1 MIKQRGYLLISVVV
15 TIFIISAVALMM
27 SQESVMESNRANKE
41 LDNHKLRYIT
51 EAAMQHAL
59 WGINNSGC
67 SGNLTLPTTPF
78 GNGSYSATVT
88 SGITTS
94 SYTLNASQDTWLK
107 ESSPAEN
114 HGGDIE
120 LSVKAASGD
129 NMRALYQFD
138 ISPIPAGSQIGSA
151 IAWFY
156 VAGNDDKG
164 AVDIHETT
172 AVWAEGSADWTTLND
187 KFDSSVIAS
196 IPVQDTSDVWVQL
209 NLTSL
214 VQGWVN
220 GSANNG
226 IMLLANS
233 DAVESKYSSSEVG
246 ASQQPRIEVVA
257 TSGTASP
264 VSIITTGTLTGNPS
278 PANDITRI
286 LTRTNIPAYQSGSD
300 TLLQPGAASG
310 NDAEIWDQAPGNNY
324 GDAAE
329 TWVSSASNDT
339 TRSLLHFNMSEI
351 PFGARILEAAL
362 SLHRQ
367 SGSGADQ
374 PVSAHRI
381 RNSWSEDSVTWN
393 SRKAGTNWDTAGGDF
408 DNTAVATTP
417 VGPVNQRYEWNI
429 MQIVQGWVD
438 GSYPNY
444 GVVLVAAIAGM
455 PGERFYTS
463 DHADPTLHPK
473 LSITHACECGVSCLV
488 PQGSGNVLF
497 VVVNEWGMTADELAK
512 KALFESWGY
521 TVNLI
526 SQWDVAWNYNNLAA
540 DNDVAYVSE
549 SVDDTAWGL
558 ASGLAASTIGVVNE
572 EGAINDD
579 LGTSG
584 SYSYNVGKDMDVIDN
599 SHYITSLFPAG
610 RLPIYSASMEGLQTT
625 GTMATDL
632 QSLGNFNS
640 MTGLAV
646 VETGGLLADGSSI
659 AAGRR
664 VMLPI
669 GRSGSFSL
677 DYLNNNGRLIVQRA
691 LEWGAGN
698 DDVCTD
704 GNFRDQF
711 DVIAFNN
718 SDGSLDWSGD
728 WVEIDSTASGAFSG
742 KLLITTGELRIN
754 GPSSAFVNPAT
765 GVTLYDPSLTREL
778 DLSVYQSATLS
789 FSFRTGSG
797 VDAVEDSAVVEI
809 SDDSGTSWTILEDFN
824 TAAGETMG
832 VRSYDITPYL
842 SANTQVRFRI
852 NSAYGGPNEYFYVDN
867 VNITAGCSPP
877 AAALPIAHWKLDDAT
892 GIIALDSEGG
902 HDGTL
907 INGPIWAAGQLEG
920 ALDFDGINDAIRVLH
935 NDALSLTET
944 LTISAWIK
952 PDLISGGYKTVLAK
966 DDSSGNSNYWFGL
979 WQDELVFGFFSG
991 GFFREVFTN
1000 GLNIQAGIWQHIAVS
1015 FNNSTDEVRLYL
1027 DGAMVHTGVLTYSPT
1042 AVIVDLGI
1050 ARSPAAGEFWNGL
1063 LDDIRIYDQ
1072 VLPPSELS
1080 TLSAGGGSVEPP
1092 PTVDTCDGTFRDEF
1106 TTQSYANNDGSLNWS
1121 TDWLEINEADGPLAG
1136 DEVIGGS
1143 NDLRIQDDDGDGEGV
1158 QREADLSG
1166 STTAT
1171 LTYTYKRSGLDKV
1184 TDYVTADVSD
1194 DGGSTWDELTRY
1206 VGKATD
1212 SAPLPASFD
1221 ISSHISANTRI
1232 RFLSS
1237 KDLGGNDKVYF
1248 DNVQIECSP

>member
-1 MIKQRGYLLISVVV
+1 
-15 TIFIISAVALMM
+15 
-27 SQESVMESNRANKE
+27 
-41 LDNHKLRYIT
+41 
-51 EAAMQHAL
+51 
-59 WGINNSGC
+59 
-67 SGNLTLPTTPF
+67 
-78 GNGSYSATVT
+78 
-88 SGITTS
+88 
-94 SYTLNASQDTWLK
+94 
-107 ESSPAEN
+107 
-114 HGGDIE
+114 
-120 LSVKAASGD
+120 
-129 NMRALYQFD
+129 
-138 ISPIPAGSQIGSA
+138 
-151 IAWFY
+151 
-156 VAGNDDKG
+156 
-164 AVDIHETT
+164 
-172 AVWAEGSADWTTLND
+172 
-187 KFDSSVIAS
+187 
-196 IPVQDTSDVWVQL
+196 
-209 NLTSL
+209 
-214 VQGWVN
+214 
-220 GSANNG
+220 
-226 IMLLANS
+226 
-233 DAVESKYSSSEVG
+233 
-246 ASQQPRIEVVA
+246 
-257 TSGTASP
+257 
-264 VSIITTGTLTGNPS
+264 
-278 PANDITRI
+278 
-286 LTRTNIPAYQSGSD
+286 
-300 TLLQPGAASG
+300 
-310 NDAEIWDQAPGNNY
+310 
-324 GDAAE
+324 
-329 TWVSSASNDT
+329 
-339 TRSLLHFNMSEI
+339 
-351 PFGARILEAAL
+351 
-362 SLHRQ
+362 
-367 SGSGADQ
+367 
-374 PVSAHRI
+374 
-381 RNSWSEDSVTWN
+381 
-393 SRKAGTNWDTAGGDF
+393 
-408 DNTAVATTP
+408 
-417 VGPVNQRYEWNI
+417 
-429 MQIVQGWVD
+429 
-438 GSYPNY
+438 
-444 GVVLVAAIAGM
+444 AIAGM
-455 PGERFYTS
+455 PGEHFYTS

-473 LSITHACECGVSCLV
+473 LSITYACECGVSCLA

-497 VVVNEWGMTADELAK
+497 VVVNEWDMTADELAK

-584 SYSYNVGKDMDVIDN
+584 SYSYNVGKNMDVIDN

-610 RLPIYSASMEGLQTT
+610 TLPIYSASMEGLQTT

-728 WVEIDSTASGAFSG
+728 WAEIDSTASGAFSG
-742 KLLITTGELRIN
+742 KLLITAGELRIN

-789 FSFRTGSG
+789 FSFHTGSG
-797 VDAVEDSAVVEI
+797 VETGEDSAVVEI
-809 SDDSGTSWTILEDFN
+809 SGNGGTSWTILEDFN

-867 VNITAGCSPP
+867 VDITASCSAPT
-877 AAALPIAHWKLDDAT
+877 AALPIAHWKLDDAT

-907 INGPIWAAGQLEG
+907 NNSLVWAAGQLEG
-920 ALDFDGINDAIRVLH
+920 ALDFDGINDAIRVPH

-944 LTISAWIK
+944 LTFTAWIK
-952 PDLISGGYKTVLAK
+952 PELISIRYKTVLAK
-966 DDSSGNSNYWFGL
+966 DDGSGNSNYWFGL
-979 WQDELVFGFFSG
+979 WQDELAFGFFSG

-1042 AVIVDLGI
+1042 VLTVDLGI
-1050 ARSPAAGEFWNGL
+1050 ARSPAAGENWNGL

-1080 TLSAGGGSVEPP
+1080 TLSTGAAGGGSVEPP
-1092 PTVDTCDGTFRDEF
+1092 PPSDTCDGTFRDDF
-1106 TTQSYANNDGSLNWS
+1106 TGINFSGTNGSLDWS
-1121 TDWLEINEADGPLAG
+1121 ASPWAEVGESDGAAGGDVQVMADQ
-1136 DEVIGGS
+1136 S
-1143 NDLRIQDDDGDGEGV
+1143 NYQLRIRDKANGGEGV
-1158 QREADLSG
+1158 ARMVDLSG
-1166 STTAT
+1166 AISAV
-1171 LTYTYKRSGLDKV
+1171 LSFDYRRMNLDKSS
-1184 TDYVTADVSD
+1184 DYVELSISMTGTGGPWTPLDQFGTSNDTAYQSY
-1194 DGGSTWDELTRY
+1194 TRNITEY
-1206 VGKATD
+1206 
-1212 SAPLPASFD
+1212 
-1221 ISSHISANTRI
+1221 ISANTAIQLRS
-1232 RFLSS
+1232 SS
-1237 KDLGGNDKVYF
+1237 KMGPTDTVWF
-1248 DNVQIECSP
+1248 DNIQIQCSP